1 MSVELSVIG
10 NALNGD
16 TVGVTDANEA
26 KVDNPVGIHRASLL
40 GDAYVINMRD
50 AAPTANEI
58 SLYIKNTNPLRDF
71 VVSSIESYGNDADVE
86 WILSTM
92 DTVTATGTAIDAV
105 NLNLGSVVAPG
116 LDIHGGAAGVGGTAA
131 IATGTIKQWLNG
143 VANTTE
149 YIDLED
155 SLILPY
161 GTAIGFEYQAGT
173 GGVAIL
179 CVRGYFQDK
188 VN

>member
-1 MSVELSVIG
+1 MSVETTVIS

-16 TVGVTDANEA
+16 TAGVTDANELRI
-26 KVDNPVGIHRASLL
+26 DNPVGIHRASLL
-40 GDAYVINMRD
+40 GDAYVINMKD
-50 AAPTANEI
+50 IGPVAAEI

-71 VVSSIESYGNDADVE
+71 VVSSIESYGTNADVE

-92 DTVTATGTAIDAV
+92 DTVAATGTVIAAV

-116 LDIHGGAAGVGGTAA
+116 LDIRGGAAGVGGAGA
-131 IATGTIKQWLNG
+131 IATGTIKQWFNG

-155 SLILPY
+155 SLIIPY
-161 GTAIGFEYQAGT
+161 GTAVGFEYQAGT
-173 GGVAIL
+173 GGAIIL
-179 CVRGYFQDK
+179 CVRGYFQDV